1 MTKGAAGTAKRRM
14 TRKAGKKASG
24 AKAAAHILDAAKG
37 PRTVS
42 HRRIKSA
49 VEKVLR
55 ERSLADA

>member
-1 MTKGAAGTAKRRM
+1 MTKGAAGTGKRRV
-14 TRKAGKKASG
+14 TRKAAKKASLT
-24 AKAAAHILDAAKG
+24 KAAAHILGAAKG